1 MVQFNSFEQRHPGVS
16 NSLFI
21 DRWWILLL
29 LASAILETSVQQQ
42 ENPVVN
48 LQQTEN
54 TRADSQQTENTGS
67 SSPHKENS
75 GCNLNQP

>member
-1 MVQFNSFEQRHPGVS
+1 MIQFNSFEQRHPGGS
-16 NSLFI
+16 NSPFS

-54 TRADSQQTENTGS
+54 TGT

-75 GCNLNQP
+75 GCDLDQP